1 MSKTEFVVGGVV
13 LAAIGAGAYFYFKNK
28 NQQAAT
34 AATAEQTAEQQQA
47 AATQTQ
53 AQSAYTTMQTSVL
66 AALNQNLSAAQ
77 TAAANVATPAPATA
91 VATTASLAE
100 LEPTGGVVATAVL
113 VSSNVILQY
122 PNLGIPQ
129 LTKLIKTIQSNL
141 LSADELNS
149 INNELLFESGN
160 YVGTLSGQQI
170 DQACNLVLQKYH
182 II

>member
-13 LAAIGAGAYFYFKNK
+13 VAAIGAGAYFYFKNK

-77 TAAANVATPAPATA
+77 TAAVNVATPATA
-91 VATTASLAE
+91 VATTAPLAE
-100 LEPTGGVVATAVL
+100 LEPTGGVVATAIL

-129 LTKLIKTIQSNL
+129 LTKLIKTIQANL
-141 LSADELNS
+141 LSGDELNA